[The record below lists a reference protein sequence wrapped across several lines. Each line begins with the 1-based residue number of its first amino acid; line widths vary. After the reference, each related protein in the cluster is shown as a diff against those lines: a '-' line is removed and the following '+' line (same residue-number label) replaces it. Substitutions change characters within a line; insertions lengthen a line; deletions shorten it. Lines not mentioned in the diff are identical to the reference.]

1 MNKQVEIRQNK
12 YSSIKWSELKNYDCN
27 RLKELQG
34 RNISALKNAIIN
46 SRFSF
51 PFYVW
56 RRYVVDGAGRVMA
69 LLELEAEG
77 YQIPDLPVIEIEAEN
92 EKEAKKLV
100 LQASSQHGEVTRE
113 SFDLFI
119 EDLDLSQLEL
129 SEINIDFDGL
139 SLAEPTEEPEI
150 DFGNIEANQDREKK
164 FKTQTVSCPECEH
177 SFEVQI

>member
-1 MNKQVEIRQNK
+1 
-12 YSSIKWSELKNYDCN
+12 
-27 RLKELQG
+27 
-34 RNISALKNAIIN
+34 
-46 SRFSF
+46 
-51 PFYVW
+51 
-56 RRYVVDGAGRVMA
+56 MA

-150 DFGNIEANQDREKK
+150 DFDNIERNEDREKK
-164 FKTQTVSCPECEH
+164 FKTQTVSCPECDH